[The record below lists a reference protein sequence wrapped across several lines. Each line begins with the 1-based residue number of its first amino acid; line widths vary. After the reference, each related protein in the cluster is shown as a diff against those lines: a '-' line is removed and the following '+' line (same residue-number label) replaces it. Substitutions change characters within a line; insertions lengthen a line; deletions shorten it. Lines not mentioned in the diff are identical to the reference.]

1 MKTEGDAGQPRR
13 GRSREAVLWVVAVV
27 LMLGAAGYQRH
38 TGPSYPAT
46 GDFEVAGQSYE
57 YALIRSEVTSRDAK
71 VAIADPGG
79 DVSGALFYKRY
90 RTADDFTA
98 VGLANID
105 GELVAWIPAQPA
117 AGKVEYFLILDTP
130 TGRVP
135 VPDESSGNVVIRF
148 KDPVPLYVL
157 LPHILS
163 MFVAMLIGVRAGL
176 AAVFSPGPMR
186 RLVWI
191 GLAVMT
197 LGGLILGPIAQKY
210 AFGAYWT
217 GFPFD
222 YDLTDNKVLIMWVV
236 WLTACAVVGFKPRRS
251 EGLAR
256 LAVVLAALVMV
267 GVYVIPHSAR
277 GTELDYELLEQGVPP
292 SEALKSG
299 RQGI

>member
-1 MKTEGDAGQPRR
+1 MNPEGDAGQPR
-13 GRSREAVLWVVAVV
+13 GGKSREAVLWVVAAV
-27 LMLGAAGYQRH
+27 LMLAAAGYQRH
-38 TGPSYPAT
+38 TGPSYPTT
-46 GDFEVAGQSYE
+46 GDFEVDGRSFE
-57 YALIRSEVTSRDAK
+57 YALIRNELTSRDAK

-79 DVSGALFYKRY
+79 GISGTLFYKRY

-130 TGRVP
+130 AGRVP
-135 VPDESSGNVVIRF
+135 VPDELSGNVVIRF
-148 KDPVPLYVL
+148 KDPVPLHVL

-163 MFVAMLIGVRAGL
+163 MFIAMLIGVRAGL
-176 AAVFSPGPMR
+176 AAVFSPGSMR

-197 LGGLILGPIAQKY
+197 VGGLVLGPIAQKY

-222 YDLTDNKVLIMWVV
+222 YDLTDNKVLIMWLV
-236 WLTACAVVGFKPRRS
+236 WLTACAVVGFEPRRS
-251 EGLAR
+251 EGWAR

-267 GVYVIPHSAR
+267 GVYIIPHSAR

-299 RQGI
+299 RQGS